1 MKYKKLLRHLTSPFA
16 YRPARIIQLRQYK
29 ADPQQNKVRVSMP
42 MGLSFFL
49 FSMLVTLLSSVIVI
63 IVGKVSF
70 FHSPTINK
78 TNERYINHVTKR
90 DK

>member
-63 IVGKVSF
+63 IVCKVSF
-70 FHSPTINK
+70 FHNLLS
-78 TNERYINHVTKR
+78 TKPMR
-90 DK
+90 DTSIM

>member
-16 YRPARIIQLRQYK
+16 YRLARIIQLRQYK

-49 FSMLVTLLSSVIVI
+49 FSMLVTLLSTVIVI
-63 IVGKVSF
+63 IVCKVSF
-70 FHSPTINK
+70 SHNQLS
-78 TNERYINHVTKR
+78 TKPMR
-90 DK
+90 DISIM

>member
-1 MKYKKLLRHLTSPFA
+1 MKYKKLLQHLTSPSA

-63 IVGKVSF
+63 IVCKVSF
-70 FHSPTINK
+70 SHSLLS
-78 TNERYINHVTKR
+78 TKPMR
-90 DK
+90 DTSIM

>member
-1 MKYKKLLRHLTSPFA
+1 
-16 YRPARIIQLRQYK
+16 
-29 ADPQQNKVRVSMP
+29 MP

-63 IVGKVSF
+63 IVCKVSF
-70 FHSPTINK
+70 FPQPTINK
-78 TNERYINHVTKR
+78 TNERYINNVTKR